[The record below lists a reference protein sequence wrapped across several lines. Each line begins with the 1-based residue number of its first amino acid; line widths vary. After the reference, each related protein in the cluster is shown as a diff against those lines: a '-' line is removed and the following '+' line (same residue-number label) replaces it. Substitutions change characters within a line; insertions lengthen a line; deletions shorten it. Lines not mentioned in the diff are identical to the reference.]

1 MEALK
6 VEDLSKNFGGL
17 KAVDRVRFGVAVGER
32 LGIIGPN
39 GAGKTTLFN
48 LLNGQLPSTE
58 GRIFLF
64 EKEITDLSPNRR
76 AHLGISRSFQISR
89 LFYRLTVLENCL
101 LALMGVQPIRY
112 HMFRSTGRYPQL
124 MERAQKLLAPVA
136 LWEMKNEWVKNMSY
150 GDQRRLEI
158 VLSLA
163 SEPRVLLMDEPTA
176 GLTSAEG
183 AKIIE
188 MLGNLGKDISV
199 LIIAHDMDLVFGV
212 ASRILVLHYG
222 KIITQ
227 GKPEE
232 MKKNPQVKEIYMG
245 LGEHP
250 ADA

>member
-1 MEALK
+1 LEALK
-6 VEDLSKNFGGL
+6 IEDLSKNFGGL
-17 KAVDRVRFGVAVGER
+17 KAVDRLSFQVTVGER

-48 LLNGQLPSTE
+48 LLNGQLFPTG
-58 GRIFLF
+58 GRISLF
-64 EKEITDLSPNRR
+64 EKEITNFPPNRR

-89 LFYRLTVLENCL
+89 LFYRLTVLENCQ

-112 HMFRSTGRYPQL
+112 QMFRSTNHYHHL
-124 MERAQKLLAPVA
+124 LEKAQELLAPVA
-136 LWEMKNEWVKNMSY
+136 LWEMRNESVKNMSY

-163 SEPRVLLMDEPTA
+163 SKPRVLLMDEPTA

-188 MLGNLGKDISV
+188 MMGKLGKDISV

-212 ASRILVLHYG
+212 AERILVLHYG
-222 KIITQ
+222 KIITE

-232 MKKNPQVKEIYMG
+232 MKKDPKVKEIYMG

-250 ADA
+250 GDA